1 MSLFEL
7 HDVTISYDD
16 NVVLAKLS
24 LTIDAGER
32 IAILGKSGAG
42 KSTLLRYL
50 YEQSPAE
57 CAWAPQAP
65 ALSQALSVY
74 HNVYMGRL
82 SDYPTW
88 RNLWNLIRPFANNVI
103 EINRLLRVLRLKDE
117 CYTKVNTLSGGQQQR
132 TGLARALYQ
141 NKPILLADEPVSA
154 VDEYQA
160 VEIIKS
166 LQAYSQTIILG
177 LHDSFLALNHC
188 DRIIG
193 LKDGNILL
201 DAPTSQLGMADLACL
216 YQ

>member
-1 MSLFEL
+1 MPLFDL
-7 HDVTISYDD
+7 QDVTFSYDE
-16 NVVLAKLS
+16 NIVLAKVNIS
-24 LTIDAGER
+24 INAGER
-32 IAILGKSGAG
+32 IALLGKSGAG

-50 YEQSPAE
+50 YEHSHEQ

-65 ALSQALSVY
+65 ALSHALSVY

-88 RNLWNLIRPFANNVI
+88 RNLWNLIHPFANNI
-103 EINRLLRVLRLKDE
+103 SEIRQLLTKLRLQDE
-117 CYTKVNTLSGGQQQR
+117 CFSKVNTLSGGQQQR

-141 NKPILLADEPVSA
+141 KKPVLLADEPVSA

-160 VEIIKS
+160 EEIIQL
-166 LQAYSQTIILG
+166 LQSYSQTIILG
-177 LHDSFLALNHC
+177 LHDSYLALNHC

-193 LKDGNILL
+193 LKDGNILV
-201 DAPTSQLGMADLACL
+201 DVPTSQLDIADLACL